1 MCVKL
6 RQLLDLL
13 EAYSP
18 EAEVRVVRDHR
29 YPLEHEFDGVVS
41 LSEIEAHEHDAD
53 LADDQ
58 PEVVYLLAGSQIGP
72 ARNATWNA
80 MEASR

>member
-1 MCVKL
+1 VKV

-18 EAEVRVVRDHR
+18 EAEVRIVRDQR

-41 LSEIEAHEHDAD
+41 LSEIEAHDHDAD

-58 PEVVYLLAGSQIGP
+58 PEVVYFLAGNQIGP
-72 ARNATWNA
+72 ARNATWDAWEPN
-80 MEASR
+80 R

>member
-1 MCVKL
+1 VKV

-18 EAEVRVVRDHR
+18 EAEVRIVRDHR
-29 YPLEHEFDGVVS
+29 HPLEHEFDGVVS

-53 LADDQ
+53 LANDE
-58 PEVVYLLAGSQIGP
+58 PEVVYLLEGQRLGYGRKVAWD
-72 ARNATWNA
+72 AC
-80 MEASR
+80 EANR